1 MLQQSTIFTG
11 SNFESIIG
19 LAYPALAEPGVRPV
33 FDEMMHQ
40 NLLESNMFAF
50 YLSSAQDESAGKKSD
65 LTFGYY
71 DKSKFTGDIHWND
84 IKLKYMFGVQL
95 DDIKVNGKALDIC
108 KDRPKGCLLTFD
120 SGTSL
125 MSLPGFAS
133 HAFKKQGLPTATN
146 LVECQSK
153 NDFGDLTFVI
163 NGKDYPLTPDEWM
176 FDPKSLSLAQGG
188 MKTTFSM
195 GPLGPQIMAQLEGPA
210 PEANIQLE
218 AESEKKHHASA
229 AANAQMKQV
238 CGSTLMNMD
247 IKEHMFLVGDIFM
260 RKYYTIFD
268 RDNDRVGL
276 AKSINGPVTKAS
288 GNSMEEDSEFAQ
300 KQKAKK

>member
-1 MLQQSTIFTG
+1 
-11 SNFESIIG
+11 
-19 LAYPALAEPGVRPV
+19 
-33 FDEMMHQ
+33 
-40 NLLESNMFAF
+40 
-50 YLSSAQDESAGKKSD
+50 

-95 DDIKVNGKALDIC
+95 DDIKVNGKALNIC
-108 KDRPKGCLLTFD
+108 ASKPKGCMITFD

-125 MSLPGFAS
+125 MSMPGFAS
-133 HAFKKQGLPTATN
+133 HAFKKAGLPTATN

-229 AANAQMKQV
+229 AANA
-238 CGSTLMNMD
+238 
-247 IKEHMFLVGDIFM
+247 
-260 RKYYTIFD
+260 
-268 RDNDRVGL
+268 
-276 AKSINGPVTKAS
+276 
-288 GNSMEEDSEFAQ
+288 
-300 KQKAKK
+300 